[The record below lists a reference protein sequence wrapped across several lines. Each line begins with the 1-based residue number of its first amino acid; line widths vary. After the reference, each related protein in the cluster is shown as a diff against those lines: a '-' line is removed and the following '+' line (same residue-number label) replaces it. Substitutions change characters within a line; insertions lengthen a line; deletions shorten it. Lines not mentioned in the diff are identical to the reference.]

1 MNKET
6 KFLNMRQK
14 PLQIIFAFAV
24 AAVAATL
31 AISCSN
37 RDKEVEIKE
46 LLQTIEEQ
54 SQPLYQQ
61 MALTQWNAAVSGKAE
76 DFEASQRAQ
85 ENLTAFY
92 SRRDLFEQLKSYK
105 EQEEEIFKGV
115 TPDDSA
121 YITKRNLD
129 VTYNSFLANQAD
141 TALLN
146 AIIKRST
153 ALEQKYGSYRAQ
165 LDGKPI
171 NDNTVEEI
179 LRTSRNNKVLQQVWE
194 SHKEIGKLVEEDL
207 LELVR
212 LRNRLAA
219 SLGFENY
226 HTMSLMLSEQDPKEV
241 TAILD
246 QLDAALTHTGEGVSV

>member
-1 MNKET
+1 MA
-6 KFLNMRQK
+6 L
-14 PLQIIFAFAV
+14 AV

-46 LLQTIEEQ
+46 LLQSIEEQ

-92 SRRDLFEQLKSYK
+92 SRRDLFEQLKAYK

-246 QLDAALTHTGEGVSV
+246 QLDSLTAESFKELKGMIDKQLEKR

>member
-6 KFLNMRQK
+6 KFLNMRHK
-14 PLQIIFAFAV
+14 PLQIILAWAV

-46 LLQTIEEQ
+46 LLQSIEEQ

-92 SRRDLFEQLKSYK
+92 SRRDLFEQLKAYK

-219 SLGFENY
+219 FRNRRR
-226 HTMSLMLSEQDPKEV
+226 
-241 TAILD
+241 
-246 QLDAALTHTGEGVSV
+246 

>member
-1 MNKET
+1 
-6 KFLNMRQK
+6 MRHK
-14 PLQIIFAFAV
+14 PLQIILALAV

-31 AISCSN
+31 ATSCSN

-46 LLQTIEEQ
+46 LLQSIEEQ

-92 SRRDLFEQLKSYK
+92 SRRDLFEQLKAYK
-105 EQEEEIFKGV
+105 EHEEEIFKGV

-194 SHKEIGKLVEEDL
+194 SH
-207 LELVR
+207 
-212 LRNRLAA
+212 
-219 SLGFENY
+219 
-226 HTMSLMLSEQDPKEV
+226 
-241 TAILD
+241 
-246 QLDAALTHTGEGVSV
+246 